1 MAQQKAGGSSRKVG
15 RSKRKKLRKGGLMSL
30 YTQGRITFE
39 QYAKRIKRA

>member
-30 YTQGRITFE
+30 YTRGKITFE
-39 QYAKRIKRA
+39 QYTKRTKKS